1 MKSLKG
7 RGGVI
12 GRGMSEKILRD
23 WTKTMHRCAEVSRAM
38 DELCFPTDHIDQH
51 KELDGGLVKLDNEDF
66 NKIKEWFKVPNPFAC
81 AEKLLSLDS
90 GK

>member
-12 GRGMSEKILRD
+12 GRGMSEKIL
-23 WTKTMHRCAEVSRAM
+23 SAM

-51 KELDGGLVKLDNEDF
+51 RELDGGLVKLDNEDF
-66 NKIKEWFKVPNPFAC
+66 NKIKEWFKVPIPFAC